1 MLSSMASEDL
11 SAEGDLF
18 EMDVLERINRLRRQ
32 GKWSL
37 TRLPLCLDAPRPK
50 THYDYFLEECSMMQV
65 DFVQERVT
73 KKMIAKIVSTQK
85 LISQLITV

>member
-1 MLSSMASEDL
+1 MLSSMAASEDL
-11 SAEGDLF
+11 PTEGDLF

-50 THYDYFLEECSMMQV
+50 THYDYFLEECLMMQV
-65 DFVQERVT
+65 DFVRERMT
-73 KKMIAKIVSTQK
+73 KKMAAKIVSVFCCLTN
-85 LISQLITV
+85 

>member
-1 MLSSMASEDL
+1 MSASDDL
-11 SAEGDLF
+11 SPDAEIF

-50 THYDYFLEECSMMQV
+50 THMDYFLEECMMMQT
-65 DFVQERVT
+65 DFVMERET
-73 KKMIAKIVSTQK
+73 KRLAAKMV
-85 LISQLITV
+85 V

>member
-50 THYDYFLEECSMMQV
+50 THYDYFLEECTMMHM

-73 KKMIAKIVSTQK
+73 KKMAAKIVRALK
-85 LISQLITV
+85 LVAIN